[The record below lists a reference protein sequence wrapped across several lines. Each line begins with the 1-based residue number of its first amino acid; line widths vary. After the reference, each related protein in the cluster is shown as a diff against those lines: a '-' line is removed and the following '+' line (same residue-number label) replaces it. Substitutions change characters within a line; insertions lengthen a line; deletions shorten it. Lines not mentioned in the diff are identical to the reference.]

1 MAVRS
6 REELNSILEELT
18 ESRSDDRTLEILE
31 DISDSLDDYERRAG
45 TDWEKK
51 YNDLDAS
58 WRERYR
64 QRFFGGSDSA
74 EKETL
79 LDQDEEEKDV
89 VEKTKFEELFKE
101 ER

>member
-6 REELNSILEELT
+6 REELNTILEELT
-18 ESRSDDRTLEILE
+18 ESRTDDRTLEILE
-31 DISDSLDDYERRAG
+31 DISDSLDEYERRAG

-74 EKETL
+74 EKETM
-79 LDQDEEEKDV
+79 LDQDEEEKDA